1 MRKLASIVQIATS
14 DPIPDSDKLSVVT
27 MEGKAWRIV
36 TGRDEFH
43 PGDIAVYFEIDSA
56 LPVDD
61 ERYSFLHE
69 RCLRTWRDKRGRE
82 IWKQAV
88 RIRTIKLRGVISQ
101 GLVMPIA
108 SFPELANKAIGEDAT
123 DILRVEHYDEICAEM
138 QERLD
143 ASKQASPGKQAGNF
157 PAAVPKT
164 DEERIQNLADWPS
177 KLKGILWE
185 VTEKKDG
192 SSCTFCYFPS
202 IDPEDPFAVCSRNF
216 RLKREDI
223 EDSAWWQMAIK
234 YNVESKLKMVY
245 ETTGRELALQGEV
258 IGPGMN
264 GNRDNLPER
273 EFRVFRIWNIGQQ
286 QYMPSSERVELCFQL
301 GIPHVPVLNP
311 AMDVFTELPTV
322 DDVLSF
328 AEGLTDNGNE
338 REGLVFKEADSTSP
352 RSFKAVSNRYLLKL
366 K

>member
-14 DPIPDSDKLSVVT
+14 EPIPDSDKLSVVT

-69 RCLRTWRDKRGRE
+69 RCLRTWRDKKGKE

-138 QERLD
+138 QERL
-143 ASKQASPGKQAGNF
+143 AANKQAGVGRRAGNF
-157 PAAVPKT
+157 PSFIPKT
-164 DEERIQNLADWPS
+164 DEERIQNLADWPD
-177 KLKGILWE
+177 KLKGVLWE

-192 SSCTFCYFPS
+192 SSMTIFWA
-202 IDPEDPFAVCSRNF
+202 PETRPDNPIGVCSRNF
-216 RLKREDI
+216 ELKPDDEN
-223 EDSAWWQMAIK
+223 SAWWEIA
-234 YNVESKLKMVY
+234 NSDNLKLKVRRLGEY
-245 ETTGRELALQGEV
+245 LNKDIAVQGEL

-264 GNRDNLPER
+264 GNRDNLKER
-273 EFRVFRIWNIGQQ
+273 EFRVFRIWNITDQC
-286 QYMPSSERVELCFQL
+286 YIPSGDRQELCRMFE
-301 GIPHVPVLNP
+301 IPHVPVLNP
-311 AMDVFTELPTV
+311 AMPVFNELPTV
-322 DDVLSF
+322 DDVLAS
-328 AEGLTDNGNE
+328 AEGVTENGNE
-338 REGLVFKEADSTSP
+338 REGLVFKEANSYNP